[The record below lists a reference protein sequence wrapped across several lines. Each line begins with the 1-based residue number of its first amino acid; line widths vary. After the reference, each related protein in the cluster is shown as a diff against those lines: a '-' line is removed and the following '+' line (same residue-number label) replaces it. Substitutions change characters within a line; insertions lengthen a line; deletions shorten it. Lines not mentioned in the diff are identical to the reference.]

1 MAELL
6 QNNPMYE
13 KFYNLTDKPF
23 ENTADPKFLYYSSQ
37 HEEAFSRLSYAV
49 VEQKGAALLTGVFGC
64 GKTVIAQA
72 LIGSL
77 NKAKYEIAFIVN
89 PQLPH
94 VELLREIV
102 YDLGIK
108 DNLPTLKTDIMHL
121 LDERLHHNMDDGKN
135 TIVIIDEAHLIE
147 DKLIFEELRLLL
159 NLQFKNKFLLTLL
172 LLGQPELKEKINN
185 IKQLQQRIFTKYHL
199 TGLDRAEI
207 PKYIQHR
214 LGLAGAT
221 EKIFED
227 NAFDSIYEASGG
239 IPRRIN
245 QICDM
250 ALLTA
255 FGRQDKAINNK
266 TINEVVKDLES

>member
-1 MAELL
+1 
-6 QNNPMYE
+6 MY
-13 KFYNLTDKPF
+13 KDYWGLTEKPF
-23 ENTADPKFLYYSSQ
+23 ENTADPRFLYFAHQ
-37 HEEAFSRLSYAV
+37 HEEAFTRLSYAV
-49 VEQKGAALLTGVFGC
+49 NEQKGAAVLSGIFGC

-77 NKAKYEIAFIVN
+77 SKAKYEIAFIVN
-89 PQLPH
+89 PQLSG

-108 DNLPTLKTDIMHL
+108 ENLPTLKTDIMHL

-135 TIVIIDEAHLIE
+135 TVVIIDEAHLIE

-159 NLQFKNKFLLTLL
+159 NLQYKNKFLLTLI

-185 IKQLQQRIFTKYHL
+185 IKQLQQRISIKYHL
-199 TGLDRAEI
+199 SGLDQNETA
-207 PKYIQHR
+207 KYVGHR
-214 LGLAGAT
+214 LNIAGAT
-221 EKIFED
+221 RKIFED
-227 NAFDSIYEASGG
+227 ECFIPIYEASGG

-250 ALLTA
+250 ALLTG
-255 FGRQDKAINNK
+255 FGKASK
-266 TINEVVKDLES
+266 TIDSRIINEVIEDIES